1 MSRIEKRGNFLK
13 DSQLQRCDES
23 GTYRICVFRAFHG
36 LSMAL
41 RDVSL
46 FVFGNLKGE
55 RMKLVSLIGMVA
67 FAMLSQVVKS
77 ATYEEIRQRLDAVKA
92 KMAAEQQQNQ
102 MLQEQAGFIEDVN
115 QCFWIAR
122 AMSAKPDEIK
132 KELENVEKA
141 LRKLN
146 DLRCQ
151 QLDDVQWAETDQRI
165 DRIRNSRLSR
175 VHSPARKRRT
185 LHKLDLQ
192 IERLE
197 KKQEVLRGLL
207 DGSIKPLVRE
217 NKNLPCKSLCGYE
230 FGKCYMQ
237 DGPEEDVA
245 LKKSFRHLGRARLG
259 HDSAKHL
266 ISVELYGELP
276 KSDRLFVVDELI
288 KCIMVFEDQYG
299 VRFPFFTNCLTTS
312 TVKDDKCFSI
322 TLAGNG
328 LSCKV
333 NVVDPE
339 NRPQN
344 DTIPEGVGADVL

>member
-1 MSRIEKRGNFLK
+1 
-13 DSQLQRCDES
+13 
-23 GTYRICVFRAFHG
+23 
-36 LSMAL
+36 
-41 RDVSL
+41 
-46 FVFGNLKGE
+46 
-55 RMKLVSLIGMVA
+55 MKLSSFIGMVV
-67 FAMLSQVVKS
+67 FVMLSQVVKS
-77 ATYEEIRQRLDAVKA
+77 ATYEEIRQNLDALKV
-92 KMAAEQQQNQ
+92 KMAAEQQHNQ
-102 MLQEQAGFIEDVN
+102 MLQEQASFIEDVN

-122 AMSAKPDEIK
+122 AMSAKPEEIK
-132 KELENVEKA
+132 KELENVETA

-146 DLRCQ
+146 DLRSQ
-151 QLDDVQWAETDQRI
+151 QLDAVQWAETDRRI
-165 DRIRNSRLSR
+165 DRIRNGRLLRS
-175 VHSPARKRRT
+175 HSPAQKRRT
-185 LHKLDLQ
+185 LHKLDLK
-192 IERLE
+192 ISRLE
-197 KKQEVLRGLL
+197 KRQEVLRGLL